1 VNLKTYQRKWRIDR
15 GSIRRYLQRVWRLVG
30 AVPKSGVPEETE
42 TTVVFLSD
50 AQMQHYNRSY
60 RNKDYPTDV
69 LSFPVKERIDG
80 RHYLGDI
87 LISLERVASQ
97 ATEQGHSFEKELR
110 VLLLHS
116 VLHLLGHDHE
126 ADSGQMDRLETRL
139 RRKLLLP
146 LRRRPTQAHFAR

>member
-1 VNLKTYQRKWRIDR
+1 MKKSRIQVNLKTYQRKWRIDR

-87 LISLERVASQ
+87 LISLE
-97 ATEQGHSFEKELR
+97 
-110 VLLLHS
+110 
-116 VLHLLGHDHE
+116 
-126 ADSGQMDRLETRL
+126 
-139 RRKLLLP
+139 
-146 LRRRPTQAHFAR
+146 